1 MKIRSGFVSNSSTS
15 SFILKGFVLSK
26 DDISLENLV
35 EKLNIGTN
43 ESEDINFYLYEYLRE
58 YFDKKD
64 LSILIN
70 SEDGAPNNSIV
81 IGSML
86 QDTEYELMDMV
97 IDFELDNKLSDQKQ
111 LLESIVGKELP
122 VRIIVGTRCC

>member
-1 MKIRSGFVSNSSTS
+1 MKLRSGFVSNSSTS
-15 SFILKGFVLSK
+15 SFILKGFVLNK

-35 EKLNIGTN
+35 EKLNIGIN

-70 SEDGAPNNSIV
+70 SEDGAPNNSIA

-97 IDFELDNKLSDQKQ
+97 IDFELDNKLSEQKQ

-122 VRIIVGTRCC
+122 VQIIVGTRCC

>member
-1 MKIRSGFVSNSSTS
+1 MKLRSGFVSNSSTS

-35 EKLNIGTN
+35 EKLNIGSN

-97 IDFELDNKLSDQKQ
+97 IDFELDNKLIEQKQ
-111 LLESIVGKELP
+111 LLESVVGKELP

>member
-97 IDFELDNKLSDQKQ
+97 IDFELDNKLT
-111 LLESIVGKELP
+111 
-122 VRIIVGTRCC
+122 IIGVYCW